1 MAKRKGM
8 SVEEKRRVVLSIY
21 HTTKDVF
28 NLKEIEALAS
38 KQGVVQQRYGNT
50 SARPRRILIV

>member
-1 MAKRKGM
+1 MAAKRKGM
-8 SVEEKRRVVLSIY
+8 SLEEKRRVVLSIY

-38 KQGVVQQRYGNT
+38 KQGVVQQRCVRLLDSIAY
-50 SARPRRILIV
+50 